1 VAGRGFALRQRSA
14 EAFAE
19 RDDPRARA
27 KILEVAR
34 SGETPELRIEAI
46 RRLGDRGKI
55 GMDDLLQLY
64 TSETDVR
71 IKQGLMRAFADNKD
85 PRAKA
90 KLMEIAHGG
99 DPIELRKFAIRVVG
113 DRDDEQTTDQLV
125 AMYDNEQNPEVR
137 GVLLRAFGNSKQKS
151 AVHKLMTIARSD
163 PSVEQRKLAV
173 RYLGE
178 SKDPEALKFL
188 EELLK

>member
-1 VAGRGFALRQRSA
+1 IARAGDDVATRAYAIRYLAELNDPASLDELIRIYDTDKTPEIRSQVLRSL
-14 EAFAE
+14 AE

-125 AMYDNEQNPEVR
+125 AMY
-137 GVLLRAFGNSKQKS
+137 
-151 AVHKLMTIARSD
+151 
-163 PSVEQRKLAV
+163 
-173 RYLGE
+173 
-178 SKDPEALKFL
+178 
-188 EELLK
+188 